1 MTQRSPLTHW
11 GREDWCNLADR
22 LVTTAMSHATPGH
35 GRIVMPGEP
44 GGLGPDIDGLE
55 ELASWWAGG
64 VAAGVDQRAEDR
76 WLRPSEHWQAVVE
89 ACSLALTLHFTK
101 PWIWDQLSQRTQE
114 QAVEWFQDVRNPE
127 IPDNNWIWFQVIV
140 ETLLRGLGA
149 DWDEALVREHLERH
163 EDWYRTDGWI
173 SDGPRRCY
181 DHYVG
186 WAMETLPALWTLMD
200 PTWDLSRDFATVH
213 GPRLR
218 RYLEDVPFL
227 VGADLD
233 GHGGTA
239 PLIQGRS
246 LIYRWCTCA
255 PLWAG
260 TFMGVYPVSP
270 RTDEAYLLG
279 NRKVFPRSRSGR

>member
-1 MTQRSPLTHW
+1 MTQRSPLTHG
-11 GREDWCNLADR
+11 GRKDWCNLADR

-127 IPDNNWIWFQVIV
+127 IPDNNWIWFQIIV
-140 ETLLRGLGA
+140 ETFLRG
-149 DWDEALVREHLERH
+149 
-163 EDWYRTDGWI
+163 
-173 SDGPRRCY
+173 
-181 DHYVG
+181 VG
-186 WAMETLPALWTLMD
+186 
-200 PTWDLSRDFATVH
+200 
-213 GPRLR
+213 
-218 RYLEDVPFL
+218 
-227 VGADLD
+227 
-233 GHGGTA
+233 
-239 PLIQGRS
+239 
-246 LIYRWCTCA
+246 
-255 PLWAG
+255 
-260 TFMGVYPVSP
+260 
-270 RTDEAYLLG
+270 
-279 NRKVFPRSRSGR
+279 